1 MNDNIKAQLIKIT
14 EVQDKEKTEYF
25 SFLRHLTTISI
36 GFLGLLIGLKPE
48 ILPNEYSKIL
58 FLVTIVLLS
67 LGVLFLTICL
77 FHETIQSRKE
87 LKVRKKQLLEY
98 VDSENTASVQIDN
111 IGFGKLKIFEII
123 TFSFLIASLLS
134 LILYI
139 YVLTFN

>member
-48 ILPNEYSKIL
+48 VLPNEYSKIL

-77 FHETIQSRKE
+77 FHETIQSREE

-98 VDSENTASVQIDN
+98 VDSVNIASVQIDN

-123 TFSFLIASLLS
+123 TFSFLIASLIS
-134 LILYI
+134 LISYI